1 MHYNFNMNSLYK
13 YSEATRKNLGWI
25 SKDEQSKIKEIK
37 IAVGGLGGVGGDHL
51 ETLARLGVTKFHM
64 ADLDTFDL
72 GNFNRQSGATVSSI
86 GKTKLET
93 SKKILLDINPNI
105 EVKGFPKGITVEN
118 IDEFLEGVD
127 VYIDCLDI
135 FALDIRREV
144 FKACRKKNIPS
155 LSAAPLGFGATLM
168 YFDKDSPSFDEYFG
182 MKDIDESIL
191 NSFGDD
197 LVSKYM
203 YHYEIFFEN
212 IVRFIVGAGPKA
224 YTRHYLVSHKSVDLF
239 KKDLPSVKM
248 SMNFA
253 AGLMGTSFV
262 KLVLKRG
269 ELKAIPHV
277 LNFDAYLNKFTYT
290 YRPFTNFNPLT
301 ILTRWLVKKK
311 IKLKERKEDLYH
323 DLIHLQNEGKLDKEI
338 TAAGIKA
345 ILRES
350 ENLPVLEEKLA
361 KVE

>member
-1 MHYNFNMNSLYK
+1 
-13 YSEATRKNLGWI
+13 
-25 SKDEQSKIKEIK
+25 
-37 IAVGGLGGVGGDHL
+37 
-51 ETLARLGVTKFHM
+51 
-64 ADLDTFDL
+64 
-72 GNFNRQSGATVSSI
+72 
-86 GKTKLET
+86 
-93 SKKILLDINPNI
+93 
-105 EVKGFPKGITVEN
+105 
-118 IDEFLEGVD
+118 
-127 VYIDCLDI
+127 
-135 FALDIRREV
+135 
-144 FKACRKKNIPS
+144 
-155 LSAAPLGFGATLM
+155 M
-168 YFDKDSPSFDEYFG
+168 YFDKDSPSFDDYFG
-182 MKDIDESIL
+182 MLDINESII

-203 YHYEIFFEN
+203 YYYEIFFEN
-212 IVRFIVGAGPKA
+212 IIRFIVGAGPKG

-269 ELKAIPHV
+269 QLKAIPHV

-301 ILTRWLVKKK
+301 ILTRWLIKKK
-311 IKLKERKEDLYH
+311 IKLKERKEDLRH
-323 DLIHLQNEGKLDKEI
+323 HLTLLYKEGKLDEKI
-338 TAAGIKA
+338 TVAGIKA

-350 ENLPVLEEKLA
+350 ENLPVLEEKLS